1 MKPFA
6 VIVALGLARRVRD
19 AFRRCRN
26 ADDLGGLRKSRNAM
40 ERKPSKCRGLPQ
52 KRILT
57 TLPTEAR
64 FVLGLIALGCTV
76 VGLTVIA
83 LEWPKRT

>member
-1 MKPFA
+1 MSATPF
-6 VIVALGLARRVRD
+6 VAAEMPTTQ
-19 AFRRCRN
+19 
-26 ADDLGGLRKSRNAM
+26 ADCEKAGMLWK
-40 ERKPSKCRGLPQ
+40 EKPSKWRGLPQ